1 MAKKKKKRVLKVKN
15 IIILLCVFGIF
26 VGGCYYILSMPI
38 KNIYISGNNNVSD
51 EEILTLLE
59 LDEYP
64 SFLLYNKSN
73 VEKNIINNK
82 YINDISID
90 KKIGNIV
97 QVEVVENSIIAL
109 DLDGRVILSNG
120 DVVYNKYNVLDVPRL
135 MSHIDNDKIIEF
147 ARKFSNINNDILRQ
161 ISEVE
166 YSPLLVD
173 SDRFLLY
180 MCDGNF
186 VYVTLTKIDK
196 LNKYNDIKDELI
208 DKKGIIYLDS
218 GDYVEIKG

>member
-1 MAKKKKKRVLKVKN
+1 
-15 IIILLCVFGIF
+15 
-26 VGGCYYILSMPI
+26 
-38 KNIYISGNNNVSD
+38 
-51 EEILTLLE
+51 
-59 LDEYP
+59 
-64 SFLLYNKSN
+64 
-73 VEKNIINNK
+73 
-82 YINDISID
+82 
-90 KKIGNIV
+90 
-97 QVEVVENSIIAL
+97 
-109 DLDGRVILSNG
+109 
-120 DVVYNKYNVLDVPRL
+120 